1 MLQWFHAFTSFGALQ
16 HTKKAP
22 PGIRGGLWVQL
33 VCSVVLVAETAT
45 AVTTTIIATVSAAI
59 AATVSASTVSTAIAA
74 TVSAAA
80 ASAVS
85 TAVTTTATISTAA
98 TSATAEAGAIA
109 FGTRTSLVHD
119 QVAAVKA
126 FTVGA
131 FDGSTAGIV
140 IGHFNESEATA
151 TVRHLVHDDLGRSDL
166 SERSEKLV
174 EILVLY

>member
-1 MLQWFHAFTSFGALQ
+1 MARKS
-16 HTKKAP
+16 P
-22 PGIRGGLWVQL
+22 PRSGEGSCVKRC
-33 VCSVVLVAETAT
+33 CSVVLVAETAT

-59 AATVSASTVSTAIAA
+59 ASTVSASTVSTAIAA
-74 TVSAAA
+74 TVATAT
-80 ASAVS
+80 AVS
-85 TAVTTTATISTAA
+85 AAVTTAATISTAA

-126 FTVGA
+126 FAVGA

-166 SERSEKLV
+166 SERSKKLV